1 MAKPFENV
9 LIHHHIFFVS
19 IHKGMYRK
27 ARLGQFYS
35 ARWQELLVGL
45 HVPKDMV
52 IIEPFVG
59 AGDLLNAC
67 HQESQFELYDIDPQD
82 TSTIRR
88 DTIAD
93 PPRYAG
99 KFVLTNPP
107 YLARNKSPDK
117 KPYDRYGVND
127 LYKCFITEL
136 TRQDAAAG
144 GILVLPLNFWSGVRR
159 ADVALRTAF
168 LRKYDVVR
176 LNVFEQQMFPDTT
189 AAVCTF
195 QFVPRDKATIPC
207 ATRRINV
214 WYYPGGTHY
223 TWTLHMGDMA
233 MHGGTVYGA
242 GTVGKEAGITVERL
256 TSVNDTSE
264 NETYKCN
271 IVLHAV
277 DTKSDDKR
285 VRLEIVSPG
294 KRVVDRNGRSRASFL
309 IRPLSLTAEEQR
321 ELCVRFNANL
331 DHLRHKYRSA
341 FLPSF
346 REFKRKRIPFNLAFG
361 LVADLVATLRA

>member
-1 MAKPFENV
+1 M
-9 LIHHHIFFVS
+9 S
-19 IHKGMYRK
+19 RK
-27 ARLGQFYS
+27 AKLGQFYS
-35 ARWQELLVGL
+35 TRWQELLVGL
-45 HVPKDMV
+45 HVPKGMV

-67 HQESQFELYDIDPQD
+67 PLDGGWEFELYDIDPQD

-93 PPRYAG
+93 PPCYAE

-107 YLARNKSPDK
+107 YLARNKSQDK
-117 KPYDRYGVND
+117 KPYDCYGVND
-127 LYKCFITEL
+127 LYKCFIAEL

-168 LRKYDVVR
+168 LRKYDIVR
-176 LNVFEQQMFPDTT
+176 LNIFEQQMFPDTT

-195 QFVPRDKATIPC
+195 QFVPRGDIIRCVT
-207 ATRRINV
+207 TNINV
-214 WYYPGGTHY
+214 WYYPGGEHC
-223 TWTLHMGDMA
+223 TWKLHMGGMA
-233 MHGGTVYGA
+233 MYGGTVYAAGA
-242 GTVGKEAGITVERL
+242 VGKRAGVTVERL
-256 TSVNDTSE
+256 TNTNDTSE

-277 DTKSDDKR
+277 DTNSDDKR

-309 IRPLSLTAEEQR
+309 IRPLTLGAEEQQ
-321 ELCVRFNANL
+321 ELCAQFNENL
-331 DHLRHKYRSA
+331 DRLRREYRSA

-346 REFKRKRIPFNLAFG
+346 REFRRKRIPFKLAFG
-361 LVADLVATLRA
+361 IVADMVARIKRT

>member
-1 MAKPFENV
+1 M
-9 LIHHHIFFVS
+9 S
-19 IHKGMYRK
+19 RK

-52 IIEPFVG
+52 IVEPFVG
-59 AGDLLNAC
+59 KGDLLHAC
-67 HQESQFELYDIDPQD
+67 APGCEFELYDIDPQN

-93 PPRYAG
+93 PPCYAG

-117 KPYDRYGVND
+117 TAYDYYGVND
-127 LYKCFITEL
+127 LYKCFVTEL

-144 GILVLPLNFWSGVRR
+144 GVLVLPLNFWSGVRR

-176 LNVFEQQMFPDTT
+176 LNIFEKQMFPDTT
-189 AAVCTF
+189 AAICTF

-214 WYYPGGTHY
+214 WYYPGGVHY
-223 TWTLHMGDMA
+223 TWTLHMGGMA

-242 GTVGKEAGITVERL
+242 GAIGKEAGITVERL
-256 TSVNDTSE
+256 TERNNASGDE
-264 NETYKCN
+264 AHKCD

-277 DTKSDDKR
+277 DGVHDKR
-285 VRLEIVSPG
+285 IRLEMVSPG

-309 IRPLSLTAEEQR
+309 IRPLSLSAEEQQ

-331 DHLRHKYRSA
+331 ERLRREYRSA

-346 REFKRKRIPFNLAFG
+346 REFKRKRIPFSLAFR
-361 LVADLVATLRA
+361 LMADLVANQR